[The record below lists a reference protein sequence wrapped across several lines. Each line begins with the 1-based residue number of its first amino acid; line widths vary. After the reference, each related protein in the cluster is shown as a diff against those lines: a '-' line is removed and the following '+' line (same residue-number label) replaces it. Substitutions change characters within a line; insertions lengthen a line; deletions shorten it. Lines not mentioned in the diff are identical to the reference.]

1 MPSVLS
7 QLMAM
12 GSFSMKYAYIPV
24 ILTLATAACVPT
36 SDVMQTPSTISTKI
50 AVPVTPLQNAT
61 ALRYN
66 EVVPS
71 PGSRHVTVHP
81 HIRLQVSNCSRVIS
95 MAFSTTHNYPNTMV
109 ALKNRASVA
118 GANALAVTNWIE
130 SGSHTYMDAHFYYC
144 PSKRGL

>member
-1 MPSVLS
+1 
-7 QLMAM
+7 
-12 GSFSMKYAYIPV
+12 MKYAYIPV
-24 ILTLATAACVPT
+24 IFTLVTAACMPT
-36 SDVMQTPSTISTKI
+36 SDLVQASSKHATTV
-50 AVPVTPLQNAT
+50 AVPVTSLQNAT
-61 ALRYN
+61 ALPYN